1 MSFVARSG
9 QSRLSATHCDG
20 LCLDP
25 QIVLS
30 ASRPAPDRSFPC
42 TRRADALP
50 HPLEPDPEDVV
61 AGMYPL
67 LPRKVLVKLGV
78 FERESYAGSIRS
90 VILCVVLPADLML
103 QRMPPASQKRRVIR
117 PGQAADYL
125 LTLVQCW
132 RKFPTPPVRSAL
144 LAALIARNA
153 AIDGDVDQVDAF
165 ARTWLG
171 LRRPEAWREAVEMA
185 LLGNWVEELTQ
196 GVASDSVLAQLLHR
210 QARIEHRHLQ
220 PLWEHRVR
228 NKHIVLLS
236 QEIGASLTVE
246 DLLIDRHTPE
256 TQALHGQPISD
267 PIASVF
273 RGLSE
278 TEAAIA
284 LQRAY
289 SGDTWAA
296 AAIRKGMPAAYGE
309 RVRSKLRR
317 LGEKY
322 TARRASANAT
332 TAVMS

>member
-1 MSFVARSG
+1 M
-9 QSRLSATHCDG
+9 
-20 LCLDP
+20 
-25 QIVLS
+25 
-30 ASRPAPDRSFPC
+30 
-42 TRRADALP
+42 
-50 HPLEPDPEDVV
+50 
-61 AGMYPL
+61 
-67 LPRKVLVKLGV
+67 LPRKVLVDRGILR
-78 FERESYAGSIRS
+78 RESYAISIRGGILI
-90 VILCVVLPADLML
+90 VIASDLLL
-103 QRMPPASQKRRVIR
+103 QRMSLDSRDRRFVD
-117 PGQAADYL
+117 PGQSADWL
-125 LTLVQCW
+125 LLLVQCW
-132 RKFPTPPVRSAL
+132 QRFPTPPVRSAL

-153 AIDGDVDQVDAF
+153 AIDGDVGQVDDF

-171 LRRPEAWREAVEMA
+171 LRRPAAWREAVEIA

-256 TQALHGQPISD
+256 TQALHGEPISD

-278 TEAAIA
+278 IEVEIA
-284 LQRAY
+284 FQRAY

-296 AAIRKGMPAAYGE
+296 AAIAKGMPAAYGE

-332 TAVMS
+332 ASVMS